1 MGAIQPRYSRRS
13 SPRVDALV
21 AYVRRMF
28 DQCGE
33 APSYSMIRDEL
44 GFFDNGTVR
53 RAVKV
58 AEANGDLTLGD
69 YSGGRGPRRGQRIR
83 LGAPDEADAVKIMM
97 GRDLIAKVASE

>member
-1 MGAIQPRYSRRS
+1 MEAMQPRYSRRS

-28 DQCGE
+28 EQHGE
-33 APSYSMIRDEL
+33 TPSYSMIRDEL

-58 AEANGDLTLGD
+58 AEAKGDLTLGE
-69 YSGGRGPRRGQRIR
+69 YTGGRGPRRGQRIR
-83 LGAPDEADAVKIMM
+83 LGRPEEADTVRIKM
-97 GRDLIAKVASE
+97 GRDL